1 MSLMELAQSLQDT
14 EFAIALSSSGYIYP
28 LIEGTHVLS
37 LALAVGTILWID
49 LRLAGFILRGQSFT
63 RLYAASMPVILVGF
77 ASMLITGVLLFVAR
91 AADVWG
97 SGYFRVK
104 LILLFLCLV
113 NVLVYHFI
121 INRDVAAWDTDEV
134 PPLKARLAG
143 LASLVLWFSVVA
155 VGRLMAY
162 NI

>member
-77 ASMLITGVLLFVAR
+77 ASMLVTGVLLFVAR

-104 LILLFLCLV
+104 LILLFLCLG

-121 INRDVAAWDTDEV
+121 VNRDVAAWDTDAV
-134 PPLKARLAG
+134 PPLRARLAG